1 MGRLDTE
8 AGQLVWL
15 TYAAEHLNSELARE
29 G

>member
-8 AGQLVWL
+8 AGQLARL